1 MSWFTDIFSGGAAK
15 LVEAVGGVIDEL
27 HTSDEEK
34 GQLKNQLESMI
45 MSHNEKQLEY
55 VAQYDKEITERHKS
69 DMASDSWLS
78 KNVRPLVLAFLTIST
93 VLLAYLTIF
102 VLPIEKTVLLEPWI
116 SLLTTILV
124 TAYGF
129 YFGSRGIEKYK
140 KISQGKD

>member
-15 LVEAVGGVIDEL
+15 LVEAVGGVIDNL

-45 MSHNEKQLEY
+45 MAHNEKQMDY

-69 DMASDSWLS
+69 DMQSDSWLS
-78 KNVRPLVLAFLTIST
+78 KNIRPLTLAFLTAST

-102 VLPIEKTVLLEPWI
+102 VLPVEKIVLMEPWI

-124 TAYGF
+124 TAYSF

-140 KISQGKD
+140 KIAQSKE